1 MEFQDTV
8 DATRFLGLEFA
19 VWLWHAH
26 DKREGRHS
34 VAGEVFDLQF
44 GDNLLLEGQL
54 DQAERCALRGGSPG
68 DSPEAYKA
76 LSLGKLPTRA
86 RLSLKK
92 GEREWAFQ
100 FDFEGFATSGVKIP
114 AELRADDSPE
124 SFAERMTLIEEL
136 DDTLHALF
144 GAFLRDR
151 LSGGWAARRDEL
163 REWIALP
170 TSDELL
176 P

>member
-54 DQAERCALRGGSPG
+54 DQAERC
-68 DSPEAYKA
+68 A